1 MNLDHNNINRSTS
14 TTSSNTDTNKDFIG
28 RVVDIILDDEHPEYA
43 KYGYSD
49 SIGLIK
55 YSALSVRGASL
66 TDDDKEDYS
75 GIAVPL
81 RRNMK

>member
-14 TTSSNTDTNKDFIG
+14 TNSSTTDTNRDFIG

-55 YSALSVRGASL
+55 YSALNVRGATI
-66 TDDDKEDYS
+66 TDEMRKNTQE
-75 GIAVPL
+75 
-81 RRNMK
+81 